1 MTTSTQVRAKIIET
15 LQLDLVGPRNDHG
28 FAHELLPYSPR
39 RWYLTG
45 HLVPA
50 SATKDERRSGDEEL
64 DAPEPGAGSE
74 DGEEEG
80 SEPTA
85 QNSFLPAS
93 IGITVLV
100 GPETTQIE
108 ACARWGDYHW
118 EAADKAEEPSE
129 QALVE
134 EYSRELSKAQ
144 PDPGTE
150 GTPFQPP
157 LPQQR
162 ARSGYR
168 RECREEMV
176 LLEVPL
182 DEHRSEHL
190 LPNSRDVFLSVVIN
204 PVKGFAG
211 STLAAGT
218 RSVSVF
224 LVNKRVTEGQQ
235 TYRSVIYQTEI
246 ELRTAASFVGRPDL
260 RGLSSGAELDGDES
274 IAALHY
280 RDVLEYAVGHGVATE
295 AFCEGE
301 HCQTV
306 RTCWIPKAEVERVD
320 HATGEGLELR
330 MESLGSLRSG
340 EDAVK
345 TLVPV
350 AGAYAV
356 WIEAQQKLAEG
367 LSGSDRETA
376 LDMVRAARI
385 AHDRIDKGIE
395 LLRDANVL
403 AAFKVANRAMAAA
416 AKKRRPDQEP
426 RWRPFQLAF
435 LLMNLRGMA
444 MPEHA
449 ERELVDLL
457 FFPTGGGKTEAYF
470 GLAAYTLALRRL
482 QNDGIRGCGVSVLM
496 RYTLRLLTLDQLGRA
511 AALVCAL
518 ELERRQNPTLGDW
531 PFEIGLWVG
540 SAATPNRMGHSGDTS
555 PGRESTA
562 YARTVAYKNNPGR
575 KASPIPLEECPWCS
589 HKFTPDSFQ
598 FLPNE
603 RTPLDLRLTCTNP
616 DCEFSSAQDS
626 HLPMVAVDDSLYR
639 RLPCFIIATVDKFAA
654 LPWVGET
661 GALFGKV
668 QRHNSEGFYGPMDAT
683 MGTPVPGGC
692 LPPPDLIIQDELH
705 LISGPL
711 GTIAGIY
718 ETAIEALCLHKGANG
733 TMIRPKIVASTA
745 TVRRA
750 NRQIRALFGRAETA
764 VFPSPGINRTDSFF
778 AQTIPV
784 SEENPGRVYLGLA
797 AQGRSMK
804 VIFLRSGLAL
814 LSASKKLFETEGG
827 MANDRN
833 PVDPYMTV
841 LGYFNSLRDLGGTRR
856 IVEDEVHSQLQL
868 YWKRRRIE
876 PEDNLFTSRYIRRE
890 LTELTSRVPTD
901 QVAIAKQK
909 LAAAFVESN
918 KANIVDVALAT
929 NMISVGL
936 DIVRLGLMV
945 VFGQPKTSSEYIQ
958 ATSRVGRD
966 KNKPGLVLTL
976 MNMHR
981 PRDRSHYERFGIYH
995 QTFYRS
1001 VEASSVTP
1009 FAPRAL
1015 DRGLAAAVVG
1025 LVRHAITQMETGRG
1039 AQEVEKHMVEIRAF
1053 LEVFRE
1059 RVLRHDTEKAPEDLQ
1074 VLANLVFER
1083 AEKILSQW
1091 TGIARDKIAG
1101 GIGLKYQVLE
1111 KPTEAAPL
1119 LHNFLDPKLVSLT
1132 ARERAF
1138 CANRSMRDVEPSVNI
1153 HLDGGTVD
1161 TNSRAH

>member
-1 MTTSTQVRAKIIET
+1 MTTSTQIRAKIIET
-15 LQLDLVGPRNDHG
+15 LQLDLVGPRNEHA

-45 HLVPA
+45 YLVPA
-50 SATKDERRSGDEEL
+50 SAPREQRESGDEEFE
-64 DAPEPGAGSE
+64 APEPSPSSEGA
-74 DGEEEG
+74 EEEG
-80 SEPTA
+80 SEPTV
-85 QNSFLPAS
+85 QTSYLPAS
-93 IGITVLV
+93 IGITALV
-100 GPETTQIE
+100 GPETKQIDV
-108 ACARWGDYHW
+108 CVRWGDYHW
-118 EAADKAEEPSE
+118 EAADQTEEPTE
-129 QALVE
+129 QAVADE
-134 EYSRELSKAQ
+134 HSKEMLQAQ
-144 PDPGTE
+144 PDQRTE
-150 GTPFQPP
+150 GNPVQPP
-157 LPQQR
+157 LPKQR
-162 ARSGYR
+162 PRRGYR
-168 RECREEMV
+168 RECREETV
-176 LLEVPL
+176 SLEVPPS
-182 DEHRSEHL
+182 EYRSEHL
-190 LPNSRDVFLSVVIN
+190 LANSRGVFLSIVIN
-204 PVKGFAG
+204 PVKGFVG
-211 STLAAGT
+211 STLAKGT
-218 RSVSVF
+218 RSISVF
-224 LVNKRVTEGQQ
+224 LVNKRDTDTRQ
-235 TYRSVIYQTEI
+235 TYRSVIFQTEI
-246 ELRTAASFVGRPDL
+246 ELHTGTTFVGRPDL
-260 RGLSSGAELDGDES
+260 RGLSAGAELDGDET

-295 AFCEGE
+295 AHCVEDR
-301 HCQTV
+301 CQTV

-330 MESLGSLRSG
+330 MESLGSLTSG
-340 EDAVK
+340 DNAFE
-345 TLVPV
+345 TLGPV
-350 AGAYAV
+350 ARAYAA
-356 WIEAQQKLAEG
+356 WIEAQLTLAKG
-367 LSGSDRETA
+367 LSGSDRDTA

-385 AHDRIDKGIE
+385 AHDRMENGIK
-395 LLRDANVL
+395 LLREGNVL
-403 AAFKVANRAMAAA
+403 NAFKIANRAMASA

-426 RWRPFQLAF
+426 KWRPFQLAF
-435 LLMNLRGMA
+435 LLMNLRSMA
-444 MPEHA
+444 EPEHT

-482 QNDGIRGCGVSVLM
+482 QNEGIRGCGVSVLM

-511 AALVCAL
+511 AALICAL
-518 ELERRQNPTLGDW
+518 ELERRSNPALGQW

-555 PGRESTA
+555 PGRDNTA
-562 YARTVAYKNNPGR
+562 YTRTGHYKNNPAR
-575 KASPIPLEECPWCS
+575 NASPIPLEECPWCAQR
-589 HKFTPDSFQ
+589 FTPDSFQ
-598 FLPNE
+598 FFPNE
-603 RTPLDLRLTCTNP
+603 RAPLDLRLTCINP
-616 DCEFSSAQDS
+616 HCEFSSAQDS
-626 HLPMVAVDDSLYR
+626 HLPLVAVDDSLYR

-668 QRHNSEGFYGPMDAT
+668 QRHNSDGFYGPMEAT
-683 MGTPVPGGC
+683 TGTPIPGGC

-718 ETAIEALCLHKGANG
+718 ETAIEALCLRKGQNG
-733 TMIRPKIVASTA
+733 TEVRPKIVASTA

-750 NRQIRALFGRAETA
+750 NRQIRALFGRPETA

-784 SEENPGRVYLGLA
+784 SEKQPGRVYLGLA

-804 VIFLRSGLAL
+804 VIFLRSALAL
-814 LSASKKLFETEGG
+814 LSASQKLFEREGG
-827 MANDRN
+827 MANDKN
-833 PVDPYMTV
+833 PVDPYMTA

-868 YWKRRRIE
+868 NWKRQRLE
-876 PEDNLFTSRYIRRE
+876 PEDKLFTSRYIKRE

-909 LAAAFVESN
+909 LSATFIECN

-936 DIVRLGLMV
+936 DIVRLGLMM

-966 KNKPGLVLTL
+966 KNRPGLVLTL

-995 QTFYRS
+995 KTFYRS

-1025 LVRHAITQMETGRG
+1025 LVRHSITQMEPGRG
-1039 AQEVEKHMVEIRAF
+1039 AQQVDKHLVQIRD
-1053 LEVFRE
+1053 LLSVFRE
-1059 RVLRHDTEKAPEDLQ
+1059 RVLRHDTEKAPADLEM
-1074 VLANLVFER
+1074 LANIVFER
-1083 AEKILSQW
+1083 AEMILSQW
-1091 TGIARDKIAG
+1091 NGIAKSKEDS
-1101 GIGLKYQVLE
+1101 GISLKYQLLE
-1111 KPTEAAPL
+1111 KPAEAAPL
-1119 LHNFLDPKLVSLT
+1119 LRNFLDPKLVNLT

-1153 HLDGGTVD
+1153 HLENGTAD